1 MFKKRVETPMDTTAT
16 ATINTT
22 ATTPSTV
29 KSKKFPAMFKK
40 MMLSSSLN
48 NF

>member
-1 MFKKRVETPMDTTAT
+1 MFKKRVENPMDTTTAT

-22 ATTPSTV
+22 ATTPTTV

-40 MMLSSSLN
+40 MMLSS
-48 NF
+48 